1 MGKKIDLYNEN
12 CEDTMKIHNENWAIG
27 KPFWNIKNQK
37 NPQGF
42 THYVN
47 GEYHYKNGTVI
58 IYQQG
63 YLHDN
68 KFATFSIYRNG
79 RGYYRTI
86 RGKLFT
92 HIGLA
97 RKAGKFAREIDS
109 ACA

>member
-1 MGKKIDLYNEN
+1 
-12 CEDTMKIHNENWAIG
+12 MKIHNENWAIG
-27 KPFWNIKNQK
+27 KPFCNIQERKNA
-37 NPQGF
+37 QGF
-42 THYVN
+42 IEYVN
-47 GEYHYKNGTVI
+47 GEYHYKNGTVM

-63 YLHDN
+63 YLDSG
-68 KFATFSIYRNG
+68 KYATFSIYRNG

-97 RKAGKFAREIDS
+97 RKAGEFAREIDS